1 MVVQTAF
8 LIEEQSQ
15 QEQQEQQEQMEA
27 ENMSSSQSADTET
40 HSRSTEE
47 AASTSSGRD
56 YISNDGQS
64 GFNSQ
69 GSCGTAYKSES
80 DASVCERN
88 RKINDLYSLGDI
100 NHFLDATFKKGLTG
114 GL

>member
-1 MVVQTAF
+1 MQTVF
-8 LIEEQSQ
+8 LIEERGQ
-15 QEQQEQQEQMEA
+15 QEQQVQMEA
-27 ENMSSSQSADTET
+27 ENVSSSQSADTET

-80 DASVCERN
+80 DASVCESN
-88 RKINDLYSLGDI
+88 RKINDLQSLGDI
-100 NHFLDATFKKGLTG
+100 NHFLDATFKRGLTG

>member
-1 MVVQTAF
+1 MQTVF
-8 LIEEQSQ
+8 PIEERGQ
-15 QEQQEQQEQMEA
+15 QEQQVQMEA
-27 ENMSSSQSADTET
+27 DNVSSSQSADTET

-64 GFNSQ
+64 GFNSR
-69 GSCGTAYKSES
+69 GSCGTA
-80 DASVCERN
+80 VCESN
-88 RKINDLYSLGDI
+88 RKINDLQSLGDI